1 MKKMK
6 VLGKTAIILTSEGML
21 RKFGEKLD
29 YIVDNS
35 NKTIYIDRNLID
47 KEIKKYNGRLTIEDA
62 VEDVYRM
69 IRDIESRKSMHE
81 IIQDTI
87 PRSRIKK

>member
-6 VLGKTAIILTSEGML
+6 VLGKTAIILTSEEML
-21 RKFGEKLD
+21 RKFGEKID

-47 KEIKKYNGRLTIEDA
+47 KEIKKYNGHLTIEDT
-62 VEDVYRM
+62 VEDIYRM
-69 IRDIESRKSMHE
+69 IRDMESRKSMYE